1 MGERTV
7 QIEVTRMHPE
17 IGKGEIRF
25 ARPGINAKVG
35 ERCRFDLTADIIIED
50 QVEISDDVRI
60 FTHRHHWRDSRGD
73 RKDIQTVTAHELHI
87 GRDAFIGT
95 GAMLVGVE
103 EVGAGAVI
111 GAGAVVR
118 ARKVGAFEIWTGN
131 PAKREGIRGRKG
143 EV

>member
-17 IGKGEIRF
+17 IGRGEIRF
-25 ARPGINAKVG
+25 ARPGVNAKVG
-35 ERCRFDLTADIIIED
+35 ERCRFDLTADIIIDD

-60 FTHRHHWRDSRGD
+60 FTHRHKWDHSRGD
-73 RKDIQTVTAHELHI
+73 RKDIQTVTAHDLYI
-87 GRDAFIGT
+87 GRDVFIGT

-103 EVGAGAVI
+103 EIGEGAVI

-118 ARKVGAFEIWTGN
+118 ARRVGAFEVWTGN
-131 PAKREGIRGRKG
+131 TAKCERVRGK
-143 EV
+143 